1 MKIVAVI
8 ALCVLALGFLLAPV
22 HLLITRGWGR
32 RFGSWY
38 WLAWATL
45 AVCTGHLA
53 VTVAVQG

>member
-1 MKIVAVI
+1 MKALAVI

-32 RFGSWY
+32 RRGAWY
-38 WLAWATL
+38 WMLWATL

-53 VTVAVQG
+53 LTVALH